1 MASPEEIQAIWSRAI
16 ARFPQLAEKWGAQL
30 PADTTTINSALTE
43 YNSYIRPVGGR
54 PVEDPTYFSTDYWK
68 NIASN
73 VGKFGGVLARGIKE
87 DFTRDNPIAAILR
100 KGDPDPR
107 YEERLGKP
115 DPETGRY
122 SLGQMGMGLLEGAS
136 PGIQAW
142 EDVVAPAAG
151 MVAAGRL
158 MNEPGIKERIDIQKE
173 RGGAWGPFGT
183 LERYASSYQQARDAG
198 ELPWWK
204 QAIAEAGGEVL
215 LGGALGSL
223 KSATR
228 ATAPSPLQ
236 TPPSPRAVV
245 PETIQREVV
254 GQYPEQQIQNVWRAG
269 TGTGEDRTFGGFQ
282 PENPW
287 SAFAG
292 DMQQQFIESPEIPR
306 PPRTVSD
313 VGAMQQPFPDIDFSR
328 STLKSDEIQPDM
340 FGSFS
345 PEVGISDE
353 LTPMSAEDLAIRQMD
368 DPTWEW
374 SPGQAVGSLTTPSG
388 KRRSPLRPDVTKTET
403 KDIPSVYQ
411 QRIQVGKDIQDV
423 SEFDALIPE
432 DVKSIIDRLLT
443 YRQKG
448 IDDTTQ
454 NPGYKRWVSQWT
466 DEVAL
471 AMFGNTDTA
480 SKNKVKAYI
489 DTLPGQQELPF
500 QDYGS
505 MQSMFKFDIDPSRPL
520 EVSNEW
526 TKWFND
532 NYGLDESVNEF
543 VPKPDRPLPPTKKS
557 WMGVQLEKDLSEFIN
572 KKAPKRGKIPASNVG
587 GSTSMPDLSKT
598 SSWVNDKPALEGTI
612 FDNARRVWREFA
624 TPDEMASQEGVLGYF
639 RKAVEAPFK
648 TIGRLY
654 EGTIKSH
661 DDYIAD
667 NIIMGTKELE
677 ELGWVDKK
685 GEVLQS
691 AIGTV
696 DSPGDLRLLYYA
708 LHDRTWLPQV
718 EIMAANY
725 GDKSELVMRQYHNL
739 RALTDMESTLR
750 EGGGLKLKIFNE
762 ESPEQYFYRG
772 LVPEDLNW
780 VKLRQK
786 VRNYNNAARLGRTQS
801 IEFKR
806 IDKQLPEL
814 MGFGLQPIFWNPY
827 KQAMFSSKLGLK
839 VRMESELLNIFKHP
853 SIRQAD
859 YIIKSENSTH
869 TDIYDNLWQ
878 DGWREFEE
886 GGPALRGERL
896 FVFNK
901 LLGKEPELRIDPTTN
916 KLDPNT
922 GTPINQE
929 LVWMFS
935 PEAINVLKGFFGEK
949 NWIEKGGTST
959 LKWKSIDMRL
969 DDLIYI
975 PKRIDLFGSVFQQ
988 VDFGQRALH
997 SGPATS
1003 LESFLYSLRDLGQ
1016 ENIDKGTF
1024 FKEAFQAFNHTYR
1037 VPVMWTNMTRAFFSK
1052 GYREELRRMML
1063 STEDW
1068 YSDPS
1073 LKGFNNRR
1081 SRQVGLNTQDET
1093 VFLQREEGVKLV
1105 NDAVDDLKKEQKW
1118 KQTPKHIR
1126 QMVKDLE
1133 MWFRDGLF
1141 EGIYP
1146 AAIYHDYRYNI
1157 VPMVMKA
1164 NRGDKLAMNP
1174 DQVMATAAKRANLNW
1189 SVIPQAQSVMKGAS
1203 RSFLKRFLFS
1213 LNEQETFLRQFT
1225 GMFRGKNK
1233 AFFAA
1238 RNVGSLFSMYL
1249 VANLIHYATT
1259 AAQKS
1264 NEEDLNLLDPKAL
1277 TKGELLPYDRWIPFR
1292 FGFRYGGKISYYPQY
1307 LNPDVPVP
1315 GRDGEN
1321 ATVDIM
1327 NQYDMVFRMMDG
1339 TYGLPLFGGVSS
1351 RLGSVPRALFNQ
1363 VGGEDFRGRDIGE
1376 WGYLQRAMQGVYDI
1390 ASPIGIGQLLTALV
1404 VRNIGDKKLPQI
1416 GTSKYPLLAPGA
1428 TVADVFPTEESK
1440 LGSNALGIQGLT
1452 GLNLKAST
1460 GKDLNDTM
1468 VRNLSSK
1475 LQDEFGKMYM
1485 TMDDVNKDIQ
1495 NNAEIKQMI
1504 YNAPENAQLMNEKE
1518 LRRREGYETYYD
1530 DGAKWR
1536 QEISESGYERLVK
1549 ENALVEQLARQS
1561 LYNNDAWVHQGGTK
1575 KPWEPIEFNKSLS
1588 LVNYGHH
1595 KNIESITEK
1604 YDADPISAWAIANL
1618 QEMPSRSEQPIL
1630 WAIWNYNELRKE
1642 HADPVTGKTNWD
1654 TFQTVW
1660 NEFTSQWDDEEAME
1674 SGGLLDRYNK
1684 YIESRMFLNDNHNP
1698 LVKEKYIGLEMLDKA
1713 GYWQDGIKYDE
1724 NGMPVNDEFYKQLSR
1739 LQEAHAP
1746 RLAQLGMTAPEVWD
1760 KYLSENTNTRRLM
1773 RSDDGTANYAVWSII
1788 KTMELVRKAH
1798 RYSVLIQG
1806 NGELDRI
1813 AIKWFNNLP
1822 THPINVSYY
1831 EGLYGKPPS
1840 QIRQMPYR

>member
-16 ARFPQLAEKWGAQL
+16 VRFPQLAEKWGAQL
-30 PADTTTINSALTE
+30 PADTATINSALTE

-54 PVEDPTYFSTDYWK
+54 PVEDPTYFTTDYWK

-73 VGKFGGVLARGIKE
+73 IGKFGGVLARGIKE
-87 DFTRDNPIAAILR
+87 DFTRDNPVAAILR
-100 KGDPDPR
+100 KDDPDPR

-122 SLGQMGMGLLEGAS
+122 SLGQMGMGVLEGVS

-151 MVAAGRL
+151 MVAAGRV
-158 MNEPGIKERIDIQKE
+158 MNEPGVKERIQVLKDRHPTQ
-173 RGGAWGPFGT
+173 GGFKQFLNAKMIV
-183 LERYASSYQQARDAG
+183 ENYASAYQQARDAG

-204 QAIAEAGGEVL
+204 QGIAEAGGEVL
-215 LGGALGSL
+215 LGGIPAAARV
-223 KSATR
+223 SAKVA
-228 ATAPSPLQ
+228 ATSPLR

-245 PETIQREVV
+245 SEAVQPEVMR
-254 GQYPEQQIQNVWRAG
+254 QYPEQQIQNVWRAG
-269 TGTGEDRTFGGFQ
+269 TGTGESRVPGGWQ
-282 PENPW
+282 PEENPW

-306 PPRTVSD
+306 PPVSD
-313 VGAMQQPFPDIDFSR
+313 VGAMQQPLPFESV
-328 STLKSDEIQPDM
+328 QQDM
-340 FGSFS
+340 LASFG
-345 PEVGISDE
+345 DE
-353 LTPMSAEDLAIRQMD
+353 LAPISAEDLAIRQMD

-388 KRRSPLRPDVTKTET
+388 KRRSPLKPDVTQAEAKG
-403 KDIPSVYQ
+403 IPSVYQ

-432 DVKSIIDRLLT
+432 DVKSIVDRLLA

-505 MQSMFKFDIDPSRPL
+505 MQSMFKFDVDPTKPL

-532 NYGLDESVNEF
+532 NYGLDESANEF
-543 VPKPDRPLPPTKKS
+543 VPRPDRPLPPTKKS
-557 WMGVQLEKDLSEFIN
+557 WMGLQLEKDLSEFIN

-587 GSTSMPDLSKT
+587 GSTSMPDVSKV
-598 SSWVNDKPALEGTI
+598 SPWVNDKPAIEGTI

-624 TPDEMASQEGVLGYF
+624 TPSEMSSQEGVLGYLK
-639 RKAVEAPFK
+639 RGVEAPFK
-648 TIGRLY
+648 TISRLY
-654 EGTIKSH
+654 EGTVKSH
-661 DDYIAD
+661 DDYVSD

-677 ELGWVDKK
+677 ELGWVDKT

-708 LHDRTWLPQV
+708 LHDRSWLPQV

-725 GDKSELVMRQYHNL
+725 GDKAELVMRQYHNL
-739 RALTDMESTLR
+739 RALTDFESTLR
-750 EGGGLKLKIFNE
+750 EGGGLKLKIFDE

-772 LVPEDLNW
+772 LIPDRTLDPNNDW
-780 VKLRQK
+780 VSMRKK
-786 VRNYNNAARLGRTQS
+786 IRNYNNSARLGRTQS

-806 IDKQLPEL
+806 LDKELPQL
-814 MGFGLQPIFWNPY
+814 MAFGLKPIFWNPY
-827 KQAMFSSKLGLK
+827 KQAMYSSKLGLK

-853 SIRQAD
+853 EIRQAD
-859 YIIKSENSTH
+859 YIIKSINGKSTD
-869 TDIYDNLWQ
+869 TYDNLVK
-878 DGWREFEE
+878 DGWKEFEE

-896 FVFNK
+896 FVYEK
-901 LLGKEPELRIDPTTN
+901 LLGKEPDIRVDPTTN
-916 KLDPNT
+916 KIDPNT
-922 GTPINQE
+922 GTPVNQE
-929 LVWMFS
+929 MVWIFS
-935 PEAINVLKGFFGEK
+935 PEARNILGQMFGEK
-949 NWIEKGGTST
+949 NAIEKIGRFEKGI
-959 LKWKSIDMRL
+959 KI
-969 DDLIYI
+969 DDLIYL

-988 VDFGQRALH
+988 VDFGQRAFF

-1003 LESFLYSLRDLGQ
+1003 LESFLYSLRDLGKG
-1016 ENIDKGTF
+1016 NIDSGTF
-1024 FKEAFQAFNHTYR
+1024 FKESFQALNHTYR
-1037 VPVMWTNMTRAFFSK
+1037 VPVMWGNMVRGFFSK
-1052 GYREELRRMML
+1052 GYREEMRRRML

-1073 LKGFNNRR
+1073 LKGFNNQR

-1093 VFLQREEGVKLV
+1093 IFLEMEEGIKMV
-1105 NDAVDDLKKEQKW
+1105 NDVADELKREQGW
-1118 KQTPKHIR
+1118 KQTPKYIL
-1126 QMVKDLE
+1126 QMIKDLE
-1133 MWFRDGLF
+1133 GWFREGLF
-1141 EGIYP
+1141 EGVYP

-1157 VPMVMKA
+1157 VPMVMRA
-1164 NRGDKLAMNP
+1164 NRGDKIAMNP
-1174 DQVMATAAKRANLNW
+1174 DQIMGTAATRANINW
-1189 SVIPQAQSVMKGAS
+1189 SVIPEAQSTIKGS
-1203 RSFLKRFLFS
+1203 WRSGLKRLLFS

-1233 AFFAA
+1233 AFFAS
-1238 RNVGSLFSMYL
+1238 RNIGALLSMYT
-1249 VANLIHYATT
+1249 VGGLIHYATT
-1259 AAQKS
+1259 ASQ
-1264 NEEDLNLLDPKAL
+1264 
-1277 TKGELLPYDRWIPFR
+1277 GEGEWLPMDRAIPFR
-1292 FGFRYGGKISYYPQY
+1292 ASTRFWGLQQY
-1307 LNPDVPVP
+1307 NPEYLSPDIPVP

-1321 ATVDIM
+1321 ATLDM
-1327 NQYDMVFRMMDG
+1327 MMQYDMVFRMLDG
-1339 TYGLPLFGGVSS
+1339 AYGLPILGGIST
-1351 RLGSVPRALFNQ
+1351 RLGSTPRFIMNQ
-1363 VGGEDFRGRDIGE
+1363 VGGEDFRGRDIAE
-1376 WGYLQRAMQGVYDI
+1376 WGHLQRAMQGIYDI

-1404 VRNIGDKKLPQI
+1404 VRNIGDKQLPTI
-1416 GTSKYPLLAPGA
+1416 GGPRRAPILAPGA
-1428 TVADVFPTEESK
+1428 TVADIFPTEESK
-1440 LGSNALGIQGLT
+1440 LGPAGLAIQAIT

-1468 VRNLSSK
+1468 VRNIRFK

-1485 TMDDVNKDIQ
+1485 TMDDVNKDVQ
-1495 NNAEIKQMI
+1495 NNAEIKQMV

-1530 DGAKWR
+1530 DGAKWH
-1536 QEISESGYERLVK
+1536 QEISESGYKRLIK
-1549 ENALVEQLARQS
+1549 ENALVEQIARKS
-1561 LYNNDAWVHQGGTK
+1561 LYNDDAWSGEGGTK
-1575 KPWEPIEFNKSLS
+1575 VPWEPIAFNKSLS
-1588 LVNYGHH
+1588 LLNYAHN
-1595 KNIESITEK
+1595 KNIEFITEK
-1604 YDADPISAWAIANL
+1604 YGADPISAWQIADL
-1618 QEMPSRSEQPIL
+1618 QKEPSRSEQPVL
-1630 WAIWNYNELRKE
+1630 WAIWHYNELRKE
-1642 HADPVTGKTNWD
+1642 HSDPVTGKTNWD
-1654 TFQTVW
+1654 TFQTAW
-1660 NEFTSQWDDEEAME
+1660 NEFTSHWDDEEAME
-1674 SGGLLDRYNK
+1674 SGGLLDRYNA
-1684 YIESRMFLNDNHNP
+1684 YIESRMFLNDNHHP
-1698 LVKEKYIGLEMLDKA
+1698 LIKEKYIGLEMLDKA

-1724 NGMPVNDEFYKQLSR
+1724 NGTPVNDEFFRQLTR
-1739 LQEAHAP
+1739 LDQAHAP
-1746 RLAQLGMTAPEVWD
+1746 RLAQLGMTSSQVWD
-1760 KYLSENTNTRRLM
+1760 KYLSENSNTRRLM
-1773 RSDDGTANYAVWSII
+1773 RSDESPTNYAVWSII

-1822 THPINVSYY
+1822 THPINASYY
-1831 EGLYGKPPS
+1831 QGLYGKPPS